1 MRDKINYLHVIDN
14 IVKKRSKENMIL
26 KSTHY
31 DFNLLGS
38 VLDVKATR
46 VFTNDSE
53 HTIEAIMTFPVPVE
67 ASVYKL
73 QYEKNGQ
80 VIEGVIRTKEKARS
94 TYEKALDNGY
104 TSLLHEELV
113 KGIHMLSVGNIPSGD
128 SVKVE
133 LYFSLL
139 GQFINDNVEWRIPV
153 TAGQIYGLSPFSPS
167 DDIVIDYDNKYKATY
182 TLESSAFLA
191 KLEVNNNHKKKDVIS
206 LNKPIILRTE
216 KDNIT
221 SLNFVELFNGES
233 YTKYQVL
240 EKIVKTNNPLNIAI
254 LCDISGSM
262 TGMEDGHTRYELMKR
277 SLLENSKFRQNDK
290 IDIFAFSNSI
300 KLLSGS
306 NFVEKIQNLPA
317 PSGGTQIGKCINEVI
332 NLGYKDI
339 LVITDGESYDINIQ
353 ETAQRNVR
361 ISSLLVS
368 ENAFEA
374 TMGQLSILTGGQLL
388 FANSNYVYA
397 LGAILKALRNTYISE
412 YKNGIFDL
420 SVGNNNIS
428 LKPVENINK
437 DSFSANALS
446 SIYGTHIMKFFN
458 EDIAK
463 KIAKKNHFVSYNTSL
478 ILVDKSVQLNGEL
491 PVTVKVGLPSNNVNF
506 MMGANMMRSAPLM
519 NASASLSC
527 SSNMMFGLCDTSQ
540 LQKKALIDI
549 DKPIDIYSLES
560 QIDWSYI
567 NEYLKGDLNKL
578 SLNVKDTIQKYI
590 NQNRGILS
598 LKMKNMNIKMEIYV
612 LSLIAQKSNNRN
624 AQRFYE
630 KLFA

>member
-240 EKIVKTNNPLNIAI
+240 EKIVKTNNPSNI
-254 LCDISGSM
+254 
-262 TGMEDGHTRYELMKR
+262 
-277 SLLENSKFRQNDK
+277 
-290 IDIFAFSNSI
+290 
-300 KLLSGS
+300 
-306 NFVEKIQNLPA
+306 
-317 PSGGTQIGKCINEVI
+317 
-332 NLGYKDI
+332 
-339 LVITDGESYDINIQ
+339 
-353 ETAQRNVR
+353 
-361 ISSLLVS
+361 
-368 ENAFEA
+368 
-374 TMGQLSILTGGQLL
+374 SILSFCLNL
-388 FANSNYVYA
+388 EFSRR
-397 LGAILKALRNTYISE
+397 LR
-412 YKNGIFDL
+412 FM
-420 SVGNNNIS
+420 
-428 LKPVENINK
+428 
-437 DSFSANALS
+437 S
-446 SIYGTHIMKFFN
+446 S
-458 EDIAK
+458 
-463 KIAKKNHFVSYNTSL
+463 
-478 ILVDKSVQLNGEL
+478 
-491 PVTVKVGLPSNNVNF
+491 
-506 MMGANMMRSAPLM
+506 
-519 NASASLSC
+519 
-527 SSNMMFGLCDTSQ
+527 
-540 LQKKALIDI
+540 
-549 DKPIDIYSLES
+549 
-560 QIDWSYI
+560 
-567 NEYLKGDLNKL
+567 
-578 SLNVKDTIQKYI
+578 
-590 NQNRGILS
+590 
-598 LKMKNMNIKMEIYV
+598 
-612 LSLIAQKSNNRN
+612 
-624 AQRFYE
+624 
-630 KLFA
+630 

>member
-167 DDIVIDYDNKYKATY
+167 DDIVIDYDNKYEATY

-262 TGMEDGHTRYELMKR
+262 IGMEDGHTRYELMKR

-478 ILVDKSVQLNGEL
+478 ILVDKSVKLNGEL
-491 PVTVKVGLPSNNVNF
+491 PVTVKVGLPNTNVNF
-506 MMGANMMRSAPLM
+506 MMGANMMRSASSM

-527 SSNMMFGLCDTSQ
+527 SSNMMFRLCDISQ
-540 LQKKALIDI
+540 LQKKSIIDM
-549 DKPIDIYSLES
+549 PIDIYSLES